1 MSKNLKQFTMEKK
14 EDYLFV
20 LEDLYINVYCNLKKY
35 RRYNDELLDIC
46 MSNVHLKDDKIVS
59 ENLIPIDI
67 YEDINDR
74 IGNISK
80 KLILYISDD
89 SSDSM
94 SYRMFRRIFNKTNN
108 LDLKLEDDKILDG
121 QLQELLNLRNWIFH
135 NPQSRLVSMKE
146 VYKNE
151 KERIEKEYLNNFPE
165 EIRGFLKPHKDYGI
179 INIPFPQYCKL
190 EYLVSLYLET
200 DRRIIIYED
209 ILNKMKLDYSK
220 ILGKEVTVIESID
233 KNPIKLKDSH
243 LAITNLSMAIQ
254 KRKYKGDN
262 EELYNEVTLKDF
274 RYDNDK

>member
-1 MSKNLKQFTMEKK
+1 MEKK

-20 LEDLYINVYCNLKKY
+20 LEDLYINIYCNLKKY
-35 RRYNDELLDIC
+35 RRYNDELLEIC
-46 MSNVHLKDDKIVS
+46 MSNVQLKDDKIVS

-80 KLILYISDD
+80 KLILYTSDD

-108 LDLKLEDDKILDG
+108 LDLKLEEDKILDG

-146 VYKNE
+146 VYENE
-151 KERIEKEYLNNFPE
+151 KERIEKEYLKNFPE
-165 EIRGFLKPHKDYGI
+165 AIRDFLKPHKDYGI

-190 EYLVSLYLET
+190 EYLVSLYSET
-200 DRRIIIYED
+200 DRRIIMYED

-262 EELYNEVTLKDF
+262 KELYNKVTLKDF
-274 RYDNDK
+274 RYDDDK